1 MIQKM
6 KKYHFVLHHA
16 DYNSFLKDLQ
26 NLGVVHIIRNV
37 DTPNETQVRQL
48 ELVSRYTDAIKV
60 LKKADTGA
68 QKSQSRMSTKA
79 ILDKVEEA
87 VRQIDELNR
96 EADILHKHVRDLSPW
111 GHFDHELEAKLEAA
125 GVKVDF
131 HTCPKN
137 HFDPQWQEDYTI
149 IKINEIAGIVY
160 FVVLYLDEKPE
171 LECDTF
177 NFHQYSLKEYENQL
191 AQCEQKQAD
200 VNQFLEDIA
209 AEGMSRFQEEIAS
222 IMREHE
228 FEDATQQA
236 TDEADDHLK
245 VLAGWIP
252 TNKVAEL
259 DAYLNENGVIHF
271 SEDAKAE
278 DSPPVQLR
286 NNWFASLFEPIG
298 KMYML
303 PYYNE
308 FDLTPFF
315 APFFM
320 LFFGFC
326 NADLG
331 YGLVFIALGLIL
343 KFKAKDKAAKKIMDL
358 VIMFG
363 VASVIMGW
371 AMGSMFA
378 IDLKETFLNPTI
390 LIRNNDQ
397 IFNFALLLGVIQ
409 ILFGVA
415 INVVKKTVQHGWEHS
430 LSPLGTFLFIA
441 SLAVLGAEMLDADIS
456 AIKPYIP
463 YSLYTGLAL
472 MMLFNQPG
480 KSPIINILSGLWLL
494 YNVVSGFFGDILS
507 YIRLF
512 ALGVSSAILGF
523 VINSIGQQIAS
534 IPIIG
539 PVIFIIFMIL
549 GHSLNIAL
557 GALSGFVHPMRLT
570 FVEFFNNADFQGPGM
585 EYKPFGQKQ

>member
-16 DYNSFLKDLQ
+16 DYNSFLRDLQ
-26 NLGVVHIIRNV
+26 KLGVVHIIRNV
-37 DTPNETQVRQL
+37 DTPNETQVKQL
-48 ELVSRYTDAIKV
+48 EQVSRYTAAIKV

-68 QKSQSRMSTKA
+68 EKSQSSMSTKA

-96 EADILHKHVRDLSPW
+96 EEDILRKHIRDLSPW
-111 GHFDHELEAKLEAA
+111 GHFDRELEAKLEDA
-125 GVKVDF
+125 GVNVDF
-131 HTCPKN
+131 HTCPKS
-137 HFDPQWQEDYTI
+137 HFDAQWMEDYTI
-149 IKINEIAGIVY
+149 LKVNEVAGIVY
-160 FVVLYLDEKPE
+160 FVVLYMDEKPD
-171 LECDTF
+171 LDCDTF
-177 NFHQYSLKEYENQL
+177 SFHKRSLKDHEDEL
-191 AQCEQKQAD
+191 ARCEQKVAD
-200 VNQFLEDIA
+200 IRQFLEDIA
-209 AEGMSRFQEEIAS
+209 AEGISRFEEEIVA

-228 FEDATQQA
+228 YEDATQQA
-236 TDEADDHLK
+236 TSEADDHLK

-252 TNKVAEL
+252 TTKVAEL
-259 DAYLNENGVIHF
+259 DAYLKDKGVIHF

-326 NADLG
+326 NADMA
-331 YGLVFIALGLIL
+331 YGFVFITLGLFL
-343 KFKAKDKAAKKIMDL
+343 RYKAKDKAAKKIMDL

-363 VASVIMGW
+363 VSSVIMGW
-371 AMGSMFA
+371 VMGSFLA
-378 IDLKETFLNPTI
+378 YDLKETILNPTV

-415 INVVKKTVQHGWEHS
+415 INVVKKTVQFGWKHS
-430 LSPLGTFLFIA
+430 LAPLGTFLLIA

-463 YSLYTGLAL
+463 YTLYTGLAL

-480 KSPIINILSGLWLL
+480 KNPITNILSGLWLL

-512 ALGVSSAILGF
+512 ALGVSSAILGY
-523 VINSIGQQIAS
+523 VINSIGSQIAT

-539 PVIFIIFMIL
+539 PVIFVIFMIV
-549 GHSLNIAL
+549 GHALNIAL

-570 FVEFFNNADFQGPGM
+570 FVEFFNNADFQGPGL

>member
-48 ELVSRYTDAIKV
+48 EMVSRYTDAIKI

-68 QKSQSRMSTKA
+68 EKSQSSMSTKA
-79 ILDKVEEA
+79 ILDKVEDA
-87 VRQIDELNR
+87 VRTLDELNR
-96 EADILHKHVRDLSPW
+96 EEDILRKHIRDLSPW
-111 GHFDHELEAKLEAA
+111 GYFDQELEAKLEAA
-125 GVKVDF
+125 GVMVDF
-131 HTCPKN
+131 HTCTKN
-137 HFDPQWQEDYTI
+137 HFDPEWQEDYTV

-171 LECDTF
+171 LDCDTF
-177 NFHQYSLKEYENQL
+177 TFHQYSLKEYEAQL

-209 AEGMSRFQEEIAS
+209 AEGISRFQEEIAS
-222 IMREHE
+222 IMRDHE

-236 TDEADDHLK
+236 IDEADNHIK

-252 TNKVAEL
+252 TTKVEEL
-259 DAYLNENGVIHF
+259 DAYLNEKGVIHF

-343 KFKAKDKAAKKIMDL
+343 KHKAKDKAAKKIMDL
-358 VIMFG
+358 VIVFG
-363 VASVIMGW
+363 VASVIMGLL
-371 AMGSMFA
+371 MGSMFA
-378 IDLKETFLNPTI
+378 FDLKETFLNP
-390 LIRNNDQ
+390 LVLVRDNDQ
-397 IFNFALLLGVIQ
+397 IFNFALILGVIQ

-415 INVVKKTVQHGWEHS
+415 INVVKQTVKNNWKYS
-430 LSPLGTFLFIA
+430 LAPLGTFLLIA
-441 SLAVLGAEMLDADIS
+441 SLALLGSELLDADIS
-456 AIKPYIP
+456 AIKPIIP
-463 YSLYTGLAL
+463 YTLYGGLAL

-480 KSPIINILSGLWLL
+480 KNPIANILSGLWLL

-512 ALGVSSAILGF
+512 ALGVSSGILGF
-523 VINSIGQQIAS
+523 VINSIGSQFLD
-534 IPIIG
+534 IPIAG
-539 PVIFIIFMIL
+539 PIIFIIFMII